1 MGETVRVLIPK
12 SSSGRALVAVENGSR
27 ILRKE
32 WVKTSGTSDT
42 EYRFEV
48 TEEMSPNCYLF
59 ITLLQPHAQTGNDL
73 PVRLYGVKNI
83 SVEERSSRLEPIIRC
98 PTCSPEKE
106 FSSVSEN
113 RGEERPHPAPR
124 RGITDLTSSRPQ
136 LLMSSLPASTLCTD
150 PFDRVLGANAG

>member
-1 MGETVRVLIPK
+1 TDKERYAVGETVRVLIPK

-83 SVEERSSRLEPIIRC
+83 SVEERSSRLEPIIRM
-98 PTCSPEKE
+98 PDLLSPEKE
-106 FSSVSEN
+106 FSLSVSEK
-113 RGEERPHPAPR
+113 
-124 RGITDLTSSRPQ
+124 
-136 LLMSSLPASTLCTD
+136 
-150 PFDRVLGANAG
+150 